1 MQRLPIAV
9 IGASGYAGIEAT
21 RILAHHPS
29 AEVRLATSDRWQG
42 ESLERRTGLG
52 GAAGKLRYAPQ
63 DRAVDLARE
72 CAAALLCTPT
82 EVSLELAPALLAK
95 GLKVVD
101 LSGAFRLADPVRF
114 EQAYGLRHPRIDL
127 LGEAVYGM
135 PELPSVRERVARAR
149 LVANPGCYPTA
160 ATLPL
165 APLYRKGLVDREP
178 PIVDAASGVTGA
190 GRKASED
197 FSFVEVMDD
206 FRAYRV
212 LRHQHTPEIA
222 QSLSAAAGAEI
233 DPTFTPHLLPLRR
246 GILATSY
253 LRLAPGASTK
263 DVTACFMHEYAT
275 EPFVRLAASADDVSL
290 KSVVGT
296 NLCQIGF
303 AAKGNRLVIVSA
315 IDNLVKGAAGQ
326 AVQNLN
332 LLFGW
337 PETAGLDTLR
347 GSHP

>member
-1 MQRLPIAV
+1 
-9 IGASGYAGIEAT
+9 
-21 RILAHHPS
+21 
-29 AEVRLATSDRWQG
+29 
-42 ESLERRTGLG
+42 
-52 GAAGKLRYAPQ
+52 
-63 DRAVDLARE
+63 
-72 CAAALLCTPT
+72 
-82 EVSLELAPALLAK
+82 VSLALAPALLAK
-95 GLKVVD
+95 GVKVVD

-114 EQAYGLRHPRIDL
+114 EQAYGIRHPRPDL

-165 APLYRKGLVDREP
+165 APLYRAALVDRDP

-190 GRKASED
+190 GRKATEE

-222 QSLSAAAGAEI
+222 QSLSASAGAEI
-233 DPTFTPHLLPLRR
+233 DPVFTPHLLPLRR

-253 LRLAPGASTK
+253 LRLAPSVSAK
-263 DVTACFMHEYAT
+263 DVAACFMHEYAA
-275 EPFVRLAASADDVSL
+275 EPFVRMAASADDVSL

-303 AAKGNRLVIVSA
+303 AVQGNRLVVISS
-315 IDNLVKGAAGQ
+315 IDNLLKGAAGQ